1 MKKTLNKKSARRKRK
16 VMSPEERLRKKE
28 QRDQMKEIRDIMF
41 RIGLLVY
48 QELMG
53 KNLYMMGELVN

>member
-28 QRDQMKEIRDIMF
+28 QR
-41 RIGLLVY
+41 IGFTRL
-48 QELMG
+48 
-53 KNLYMMGELVN
+53 

>member
-28 QRDQMKEIRDIMF
+28 QRDQMKEIRDIMSASV
-41 RIGLLVY
+41 LLVY

>member
-28 QRDQMKEIRDIMF
+28 RKQSK
-41 RIGLLVY
+41 IGS
-48 QELMG
+48 
-53 KNLYMMGELVN
+53 